1 MTPTLTSPFDA
12 PARHVASLPAATLI
26 ARYREKCGVD
36 ISRSLAGIA
45 ELDLYECERTGYR
58 FWRPEAAAG
67 DEAFYQ
73 SLSAAWPGYY
83 RTERW
88 EYPAVR
94 RWLGA
99 GDTVLEVGCGRGWFL
114 RSLEGRVAA
123 ATGLEF
129 NREAIADKATRFEVQ
144 SLPIDAFAAQHPE
157 AFDAV
162 CTFHVLEHVVDP
174 AAYLRSCL
182 RALRP
187 GGLLVVSTPNYA
199 SPKFREQRDA
209 FDLPPHHVNHFDRQA
224 YQRIAQALGLS
235 VVAVREHP
243 RQAEVPGN
251 ATWLRRMVGRAK
263 SAWYRLTRAPGDTIL
278 VAFRK

>member
-1 MTPTLTSPFDA
+1 MMPSVTSPFDA
-12 PARHVASLPAATLI
+12 PARQVASLPAAALI

-36 ISRSLAGIA
+36 ISRSLAGID
-45 ELDLYECERTGYR
+45 ELSLDECERTGYR

-73 SLSAAWPGYY
+73 ALSAAWPNYY

-88 EYPAVR
+88 EYPAAR
-94 RWLGA
+94 RLLRA
-99 GDTVLEVGCGRGWFL
+99 RERVLEVGCGRGWFL
-114 RSLEGRVAA
+114 RSLEGRVAS
-123 ATGLEF
+123 ATGLEL
-129 NREAIADKATRFEVQ
+129 NREAIANKVTRFEVQ
-144 SLPIDAFAAQHPE
+144 NQLIDAFAAQHAE

-174 AAYLRSCL
+174 AAYLRACL

-199 SPKFREQRDA
+199 SPTFREQRDA
-209 FDLPPHHVNHFDRQA
+209 FDLPPHHLNHFDRAA
-224 YQRIAQALGLS
+224 YRRIAQALGIS
-235 VVAVREHP
+235 VFAVREQL
-243 RQAEVPGN
+243 REAEVAGD
-251 ATWLRRMVGRAK
+251 ASALRRAIGHAK
-263 SAWYRLTRAPGDTIL
+263 SAWYRVTRAPADTIL